1 LHAVR
6 LPVALAAIQVDVT
19 TRMGALGAPTPTGIT
34 ALDAMLLGGLRSG
47 TLLSVAGHGGSGKTA
62 MALLLAYMAARARA
76 AVLFAS
82 GILDETEI
90 MARLA
95 ARALYREYP
104 ESQTGYG
111 AIWSGEAW
119 QDDYIRAAVG
129 TSVNVAVRKVGT
141 YLHLMRLR
149 SGDSTAEIAAAA
161 AHLWG
166 RHERVVVVVDGLESL
181 YASCGGDAARA
192 AVQNAD
198 WRNRISSVAHELHQI
213 ADSGCAMVCTGGPA
227 SSEFIGPAATLT
239 AELCD
244 VVPPRAPISGRD
256 AALGGREVDLVV
268 TKNRMGSAQSI
279 PLRFIAGCSLF
290 EELNAT

>member
-1 LHAVR
+1 MHAVR

-19 TRMGALGAPTPTGIT
+19 TRMGALGAPTPTGIGR
-34 ALDAMLLGGLRSG
+34 LDDMLLGGLRSG
-47 TLLSVAGHGGSGKTA
+47 TMLSVTGHAGSGKTA
-62 MALLLAYMAARARA
+62 FALLLAYMAARARA

-129 TSVNVAVRKVGT
+129 TSVNVAVGKVGSL
-141 YLHLMRLR
+141 LHVLRLR
-149 SGDSTAEIAAAA
+149 SGDTTAEIMAAA

-166 RHERVVVVVDGLESL
+166 RHERVVVVLDGMESL
-181 YASCGGDAARA
+181 YASSNGDLTRA

-198 WRNRISSVAHELHQI
+198 YRNRISAVAHELHQI
-213 ADSGCAMVCTGGPA
+213 ADSGCAMVCTAGPT
-227 SSEFIGPAATLT
+227 SGELIGSAATIT
-239 AELCD
+239 AELCE
-244 VVPPRAPISGRD
+244 VVPARSHLGARD
-256 AALGGREVDLVV
+256 IALGAREVELVV
-268 TKNRMGSAQSI
+268 SKNRMGTAGSI

-290 EELNAT
+290 EELSET